1 VGLSNLG
8 INHVSRVLVVVPCD
22 YLRYYLFFVFFL
34 YPHLSHRLWVLDLRF
49 GEGISKREFINFIN
63 IIFGS
68 GVKLRSKI
76 TTRKSLIS

>member
-1 VGLSNLG
+1 
-8 INHVSRVLVVVPCD
+8 VSRVLVVIACD

-34 YPHLSHRLWVLDLRF
+34 YPYLSHRLWVPDLQL
-49 GEGISKREFINFIN
+49 GEGTSKREFINFIN

-68 GVKLRSKI
+68 GVKLRSEI